1 VSIALSSPIALGVNY
16 TDKRVQR
23 ECTFYNSDFLIIS
36 SMCSFYIPTVVM
48 VLLYW
53 RIFATIRERSRQAR
67 KQHLLQQ
74 RRAQGSAATA
84 DTSVTC
90 ESFTALR
97 ALDSARRHQQQRRI
111 AASATSLDDR
121 RSVSTTRLHVE
132 SGSYKRQSQDSAVVV
147 SNGGARLVVDGQ
159 QSRANN
165 VRDRSGGDDA
175 AKQDDLDDL
184 LDDDDIMQPA
194 SHAHELWTRSPPSN
208 DVIKAGEGEAAAATA
223 DETSPFLQVATNA
236 AASSAFVVKT
246 NVVSGN
252 AVEKLKLR
260 LPIAQ
265 ANYELSINGRRNTY
279 CDGGAAVKILLP
291 LNNGQHS
298 MRSSLSSQADWSS
311 VAFDDGAPNKMRSSF
326 SFQLQRHRRG
336 SSNSKEHDPNHPHHY
351 QHQASSTSSHGSR
364 HEKLAHKREKK
375 ATKTLAIVLGKF
387 NFNEVLFKVY

>member
-1 VSIALSSPIALGVNY
+1 VNY
-16 TDKRVQR
+16 TDKRVQH

-36 SMCSFYIPTVVM
+36 SMCSFYIPTVIM

-53 RIFATIRERSRQAR
+53 RIFATIRQRSRQAR

-74 RRAQGSAATA
+74 RRTQGSAATA

-90 ESFTALR
+90 LR
-97 ALDSARRHQQQRRI
+97 AVDSAHRHQQQRRI

-121 RSVSTTRLHVE
+121 RSLSTARLHAE
-132 SGSYKRQSQDSAVVV
+132 KGSYKRQSQDSAVVV
-147 SNGGARLVVDGQ
+147 SNGGVRLVVDGQ
-159 QSRANN
+159 QSRANS
-165 VRDRSGGDDA
+165 VSDRSGGGDA

-194 SHAHELWTRSPPSN
+194 SHAHELWTRSPPII
-208 DVIKAGEGEAAAATA
+208 DVIKGGEGGAAAATA
-223 DETSPFLQVATNA
+223 EETSPFLQVATNA
-236 AASSAFVVKT
+236 AASSASVAKT
-246 NVVSGN
+246 NVASGN
-252 AVEKLKLR
+252 AGEKPKLG
-260 LPIAQ
+260 LPVAQ
-265 ANYELSINGRRNTY
+265 ASYELSINGRRNTY
-279 CDGGAAVKILLP
+279 CDGGATVKILLP

-311 VAFDDGAPNKMRSSF
+311 VTFDDGAPNKMRCSF

-351 QHQASSTSSHGSR
+351 QQQVSSTSSHGSK

-375 ATKTLAIVLGKF
+375 ATKTLAIVLGKL
-387 NFNEVLFKVY
+387 NFKRRSF